1 MADKDRQSII
11 HSSSPARRVAT
22 LALLAALALIFSYV
36 ESLLPSP
43 GLPGVKLGI
52 ANIVIVICLYRYSAA
67 EAAGVNALRIAL
79 AGLLFTGLFGALYSA
94 AGACVSLIGMI
105 ALKKTGRFSMAGV
118 SMAGGVLHNLGQL
131 AVAAILIE
139 DLQIFY
145 YFPILLFS
153 GLACGILTGIIA
165 TLVERKLPAALF

>member
-1 MADKDRQSII
+1 MKDGNGKTAYMNT
-11 HSSSPARRVAT
+11 PARRVAT
-22 LALLAALALIFSYV
+22 LALLAALALVFSYV

-52 ANIVIVICLYRYSAA
+52 ANIVVVIVLYRFSAA

-79 AGLLFTGLFGALYSA
+79 AGFLFTGLFGALYSA
-94 AGACVSLIGMI
+94 AGAALSLAGMVL
-105 ALKKTGRFSMAGV
+105 LKKTGHFSMAAV

-153 GLACGILTGIIA
+153 GIACGILTGIIA
-165 TLVERKLPAALF
+165 TLVERKLPKNL

>member
-1 MADKDRQSII
+1 MTRSRSDN
-11 HSSSPARRVAT
+11 PARRVAT

-36 ESLLPSP
+36 ENLLPSP
-43 GLPGVKLGI
+43 GMPGVKLGI
-52 ANIVIVICLYRYSAA
+52 ANIVIVICLYRFSAA
-67 EAAGVNALRIAL
+67 EAAGVNGLRIAL

-94 AGACVSLIGMI
+94 AGALLSLIGMVL
-105 ALKKTGRFSMAGV
+105 LKKTGHFSMAGV

-139 DLQIFY
+139 DRQIFY

-153 GLACGILTGIIA
+153 GLICGVLTGIIA
-165 TLVERKLPAALF
+165 TLVERQLPQDL

>member
-1 MADKDRQSII
+1 MKDGNGKTAYRNT
-11 HSSSPARRVAT
+11 PARRVAT

-52 ANIVIVICLYRYSAA
+52 ANIVVVIVLYRFSAA

-94 AGACVSLIGMI
+94 AGAVLSLAGMVL
-105 ALKKTGRFSMAGV
+105 LKKTGHFSMAGV
-118 SMAGGVLHNLGQL
+118 SIAGGVLHNLGQL

-153 GLACGILTGIIA
+153 GIACGILTGIIA
-165 TLVERKLPAALF
+165 TLVERKLPKNL